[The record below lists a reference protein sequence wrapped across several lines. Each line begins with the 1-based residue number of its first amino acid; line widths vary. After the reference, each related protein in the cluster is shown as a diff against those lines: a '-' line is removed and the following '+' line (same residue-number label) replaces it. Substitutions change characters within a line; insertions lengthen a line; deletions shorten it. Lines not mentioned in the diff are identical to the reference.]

1 MPPKPVPVIAVKKA
15 FDLLSLLAFEDPKR
29 QGMALKDLAE
39 KLAMPPNTAR
49 NILKTML
56 LCGYATQIAGRK
68 YVIGPNCRRIGA
80 SNYVDSDV
88 FKNRLSKVLST
99 YTAVIHEALVF
110 TVLIDGKR
118 QVIARSEPENQ
129 LIRIDSRM
137 LDLNIPIYHVPTG
150 RVMVANADN
159 REYRDILKHNGDI
172 FDKWATYEKD
182 IQAIRKAG
190 YCEYNQDK
198 QLRACAVAFRT
209 GAGTL
214 AAIGCHAPF
223 YRCGNAK
230 LQEILDV
237 LHQAADELASKFR
250 NVE

>member
-1 MPPKPVPVIAVKKA
+1 MAPKSVPVIAVKKA
-15 FDLLSLLAFEDPKR
+15 FDLLSLLAFEDPER
-29 QGMALKDLAE
+29 QGMSLKDLAE
-39 KLAMPPNTAR
+39 KLDIPPNTAR

-56 LCGYATQIAGRK
+56 LCGYVSQTGGRR
-68 YVIGPNCRRIGA
+68 YVTGPNCRRIGA

-88 FKNRLSKVLST
+88 FKNRLSKVLSK
-99 YTAVIHEALVF
+99 YTGVIHEALVF

-129 LIRIDSRM
+129 LIRIDSRV
-137 LDLNIPIYHVPTG
+137 LDLNISIYHVPTG
-150 RVMVANADN
+150 RVMAANADS

-172 FDKWATYEKD
+172 FDKWPTYEKD
-182 IQAIRKAG
+182 IQTIRKAG
-190 YCEYNQDK
+190 YCEYNRSNL
-198 QLRACAVAFRT
+198 LRACAVAFRT

-230 LQEILDV
+230 LQEILEI
-237 LHQAADELASKFR
+237 LHYAAGELASKFH